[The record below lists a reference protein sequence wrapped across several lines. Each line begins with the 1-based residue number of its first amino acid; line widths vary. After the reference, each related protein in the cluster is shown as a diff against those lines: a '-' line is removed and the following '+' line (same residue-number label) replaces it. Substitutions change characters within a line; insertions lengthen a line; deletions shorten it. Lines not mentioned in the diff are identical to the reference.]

1 METAIEYFKYAMA
14 GQVYT
19 DDYENIGDGGPGCFQ
34 EMTNTFRYTLSSIS
48 VVINLT
54 IVYLLTKYV
63 SKSREADLSLV
74 KNVNPNIWEKIVGY
88 ISYATYIIMLG
99 YKIYTGR
106 VVFMLN
112 PCHMCL
118 IM

>member
-19 DDYENIGDGGPGCFQ
+19 DDYENIGDGGNIILFYNNYNLLSIYPDIFQFLGPGCFQ

-54 IVYLLTKYV
+54 IVYLLTK
-63 SKSREADLSLV
+63 
-74 KNVNPNIWEKIVGY
+74 
-88 ISYATYIIMLG
+88 
-99 YKIYTGR
+99 
-106 VVFMLN
+106 
-112 PCHMCL
+112 
-118 IM
+118 